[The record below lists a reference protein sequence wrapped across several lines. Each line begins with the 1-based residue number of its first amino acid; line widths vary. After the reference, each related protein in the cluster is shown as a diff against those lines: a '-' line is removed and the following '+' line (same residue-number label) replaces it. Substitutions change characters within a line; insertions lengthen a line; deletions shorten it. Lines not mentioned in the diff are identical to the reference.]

1 MESDD
6 FPRSNSRQTA
16 NHLPYV
22 DQLTGITGDLDLK
35 QRSNLIHIENCLHE
49 EWALGK
55 NNVIGWCPAENALL
69 IIVAPHYAIAEYATT
84 PRLDQAPE
92 NPKISTDF
100 ITELVSGDRR
110 LSHSQLEKVAHLL
123 HIEPK
128 TIELRQSLIQG
139 SVEIEIIEK
148 MIRR

>member
-1 MESDD
+1 MESND

-22 DQLTGITGDLDLK
+22 DQLTGITGELDLK

-55 NNVIGWCPAENALL
+55 NSIIGWCPTENALL
-69 IIVAPHYAIAEYATT
+69 ILVAPHYAIAEYATT
-84 PRLDQAPE
+84 PRSNQAPE
-92 NPKISTDF
+92 DPKISTDF

-110 LSHSQLEKVAHLL
+110 LSQLQLEKVCLL
-123 HIEPK
+123 YTSPSPRDK
-128 TIELRQSLIQG
+128 RQSRMP
-139 SVEIEIIEK
+139 SSA
-148 MIRR
+148 